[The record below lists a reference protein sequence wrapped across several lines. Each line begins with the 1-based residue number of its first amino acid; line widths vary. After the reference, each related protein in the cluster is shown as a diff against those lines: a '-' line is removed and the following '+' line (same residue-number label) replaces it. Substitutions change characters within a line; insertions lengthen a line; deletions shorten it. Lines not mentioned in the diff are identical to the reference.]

1 MIDQL
6 INFYE
11 QIKKTVTIFKE
22 KFMSFLET
30 DKDYRKKIRGK
41 KLRKQLKDKIFRENK
56 AKINRDIKKVTES
69 MNIITMKVLVI
80 NTKNL
85 FQSKNT

>member
-1 MIDQL
+1 
-6 INFYE
+6 
-11 QIKKTVTIFKE
+11 
-22 KFMSFLET
+22 MSFLET
-30 DKDYRKKIRGK
+30 DKYSRKKIRGK

>member
-1 MIDQL
+1 
-6 INFYE
+6 
-11 QIKKTVTIFKE
+11 
-22 KFMSFLET
+22 MSFLET

-80 NTKNL
+80 NTKKPL
-85 FQSKNT
+85 SIKEYLMK

>member
-1 MIDQL
+1 
-6 INFYE
+6 
-11 QIKKTVTIFKE
+11 
-22 KFMSFLET
+22 MSFLET
-30 DKDYRKKIRGK
+30 DKDYWKKIRGK

-80 NTKNL
+80 NTKKPL
-85 FQSKNT
+85 SIKEYLMK

>member
-1 MIDQL
+1 
-6 INFYE
+6 
-11 QIKKTVTIFKE
+11 
-22 KFMSFLET
+22 MSFLET

-69 MNIITMKVLVI
+69 MNIITMEVLVI

>member
-1 MIDQL
+1 
-6 INFYE
+6 
-11 QIKKTVTIFKE
+11 
-22 KFMSFLET
+22 MSFLET
-30 DKDYRKKIRGK
+30 DKDYWKKIRGK

>member
-1 MIDQL
+1 
-6 INFYE
+6 
-11 QIKKTVTIFKE
+11 
-22 KFMSFLET
+22 MSFLET

-56 AKINRDIKKVTES
+56 AKINRDIQKVTES

>member
-1 MIDQL
+1 
-6 INFYE
+6 
-11 QIKKTVTIFKE
+11 
-22 KFMSFLET
+22 MSFLET